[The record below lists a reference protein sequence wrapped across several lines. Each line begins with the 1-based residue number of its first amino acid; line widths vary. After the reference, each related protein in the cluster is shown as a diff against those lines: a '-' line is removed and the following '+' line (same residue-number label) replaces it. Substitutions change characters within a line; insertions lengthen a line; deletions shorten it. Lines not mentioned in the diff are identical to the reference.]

1 MVPGRAGG
9 VREQGVADGAGKDRA
24 APHPRPAVA
33 WQILITLFLATVV
46 SYMDRGIIALL
57 IPDLK
62 ATFNLSDT
70 KVSIVQGMAFS
81 VFFALASIPVGHLVD
96 RTNRR
101 NIIICGVLFWSVATM
116 ACGLARNYPE
126 LLLAR
131 ACVGIGEASLIPAAY
146 SIVADCFTAARRGR
160 AMSLLVAAASLGGAL
175 SNLVGGL
182 LLKMVAG
189 GTHVVV
195 PVLGDIVV
203 WRFVFLVFGSFG
215 GLLVM
220 LLLAFREPARG
231 LSQAAGPDAL
241 ATAKFFAYARREPY
255 LYGATFMIVSLIF
268 TTTTVTSLWIVV
280 TMARV
285 HQVGIADA
293 GMAIGFA
300 KLASHVVGSLAG
312 GVVGD
317 LLARSRL
324 SYGRLNL
331 WFFGMPLL
339 ALGGAMLVWPGTL
352 LTFMLGFWIIGV
364 VGAAA
369 AGASYPIIYDIVPA
383 HLRGQSI
390 AYCMTISNLVSFGL
404 GPTLPALLNDRVF
417 QDEAMIHYSLMIVT
431 VGSALLA
438 GVLAVSIRQP
448 FARARQ
454 TLERD
459 QQLASGA

>member
-1 MVPGRAGG
+1 MAPGRVGA
-9 VREQGVADGAGKDRA
+9 VPQQGFINGAGEGGT
-24 APHPRPAVA
+24 PPYPRPAVA

-62 ATFNLSDT
+62 ATFHLSDT
-70 KVSIVQGMAFS
+70 KVSIVQGLAFS
-81 VFFALASIPVGHLVD
+81 AFFALASIPVGHLVD
-96 RTNRR
+96 RINRR
-101 NIIICGVLFWSVATM
+101 NIIICGILFWSAATM
-116 ACGLARNYPE
+116 GCGLARNYPE

-182 LLKMVAG
+182 LLKMVSG
-189 GTHVVV
+189 STHVMV

-215 GLLVM
+215 ALLVV
-220 LLLAFREPARG
+220 LLLAFREPARR
-231 LSQAAGPDAL
+231 LSQAAGPDAP
-241 ATAKFFAYARREPY
+241 AKAKFFAYARRDPY

-280 TMARV
+280 ALARV
-285 HQVGIADA
+285 HHVGIADA
-293 GMAIGFA
+293 GMMIGFA

-352 LTFMLGFWIIGV
+352 VAFMLGFWIIGV

-383 HLRGQSI
+383 DLRGQSI

-417 QDEAMIHYSLMIVT
+417 GDEAMIHYSLMIVT
-431 VGSALLA
+431 AGSAVLA
-438 GVLAVSIRQP
+438 GVLAVSIRGR
-448 FARARQ
+448 FERARLA
-454 TLERD
+454 LESG
-459 QQLASGA
+459 QQSAPDA